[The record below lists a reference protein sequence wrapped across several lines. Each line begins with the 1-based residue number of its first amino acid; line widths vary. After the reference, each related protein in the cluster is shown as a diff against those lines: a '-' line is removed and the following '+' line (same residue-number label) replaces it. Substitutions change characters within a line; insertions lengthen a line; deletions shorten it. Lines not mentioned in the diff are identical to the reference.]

1 MGIHNTDIL
10 VVGAGPAGC
19 CAAQVAADAGLSV
32 IAIDKRRV
40 IGVPIQCAEYIP
52 APLGGH
58 ALSPGVKV
66 QSIDE
71 MLSTYNSSESAS
83 YSCRGIMINRS
94 RFDQALAVRAQSA
107 GAVLWRHCYL
117 QALDN
122 QVRQARVTGKKGAHT
137 IHYKLLIAADGPR
150 SRIAG
155 LLGMQALATIN
166 TRQYRVA
173 LQTRLHASK
182 VWLSSRYPGGYAWL
196 FPIGRFANLG
206 VGFESTSSAHL
217 KKQLDIFHQG
227 LQIEGIVSQK
237 VYSRTGGPIPV
248 AGLRKPLYTSNTL
261 FVGDAAGLTHPISG
275 AGIAAAVSSGE
286 LAGQAAVEF
295 LLSGN
300 SSALLD
306 YSQDIHDLYAASLQH
321 ALQKR
326 RELEQYWRL
335 NHPMPS
341 ELLKRFWITDPSYR
355 LS

>member
-1 MGIHNTDIL
+1 MLSTDVL

-52 APLGGH
+52 GPLGRH

-71 MLSTYNSSESAS
+71 MLSAYNYSKFES
-83 YSCRGIMINRS
+83 YSCRGIMINRT
-94 RFDQALAVRAQSA
+94 RFDQALAERAQSA
-107 GAVLWRHCYL
+107 GATLRRHCYL

-122 QVRQARVTGKKGAHT
+122 PVRQARVSDEKGMHT

-150 SRIAG
+150 SRVAE

-166 TRQYRVA
+166 TRQYRVS
-173 LQTRLHASK
+173 LQTRSQASK

-196 FPIGRFANLG
+196 FPLGGHANLG
-206 VGFESTSSAHL
+206 IGFESNSSADL
-217 KKQLDIFHQG
+217 KKQLDIFHQK
-227 LQIEGIVSQK
+227 LQIEGLVSHK
-237 VYSRTGGPIPV
+237 VFSRTGGPIPV
-248 AGLRKPLYTSNTL
+248 AGIRKPLYTTNTL

-295 LLSGN
+295 LQTGN

-306 YSQDIHDLYAASLQH
+306 YSRDIHDLYAASLQR

-326 RELEQYWRL
+326 RELGQYWRL
-335 NHPMPS
+335 NDPVPS
-341 ELLKRFWITDPSYR
+341 ELLKRSWITDPSYR